1 MNKFP
6 LNALGGLLVF
16 VAVMV
21 GIHFETGGW

>member
-6 LNALGGLLVF
+6 LNGLGGLLVF

-21 GIHFETGGW
+21 GIQYETGGT